1 MNIDPIINYYLN
13 NELIFISLAS
23 GIILAVMI
31 YLISLDVLCN
41 FPRLKDYKSNNL
53 KKMKYRGL
61 GVLYLAAL
69 IPFFI
74 FIFHTC
80 LSTS

>member
-31 YLISLDVLCN
+31 YLI
-41 FPRLKDYKSNNL
+41 R
-53 KKMKYRGL
+53 
-61 GVLYLAAL
+61 
-69 IPFFI
+69 
-74 FIFHTC
+74 
-80 LSTS
+80 